1 MSSAPETDLILGLL
15 CSKLVDRASSGAIE
29 IGNILNDRGT
39 ELHTTGLQELSGLS
53 TKLHELELE
62 AAQLQ
67 DALHSATVISPA
79 VRSSISAQ
87 LPECDTAA
95 AIMIKQLMRIG
106 SETPR
111 EQISVPTIAQYDF
124 FLESLVKWTSFS
136 TRLMRLDSVESQEAI
151 LMGENGTRIVSRV
164 TRVCQDIKESKGIL
178 LDPEMSTR
186 ATGQSVSKQRTS
198 DLPPAYEA
206 PPPFENSLDTV
217 WTSPNTATGGSVNG
231 EEQTEGFFSSF
242 MSPFK
247 AAAAALRPKPEPFV
261 VPLCQAATVC
271 NIPQM
276 NFLLKQGANINGR
289 NEDGQTPL
297 ICAVLAHQV
306 EAARFLL
313 EAGADL
319 GTRDSGRNA
328 KPPLFHAVDA
338 EDRAIV
344 DLLFKH
350 GAQANQREDWV
361 NMVTGQTPI
370 EWIEVLLQH
379 GADAGAQD
387 MSGRKIIIKVL
398 TTRKNTE
405 DREQV
410 VNLLLQHGAS
420 PNAKDITGTSLLF
433 IAAEQKRDA
442 LVHRLLELGADANCR
457 DTSGTTALVMAV
469 KRHDYALAKTLL
481 EHGAD
486 PNKPDIVGTHMIIH
500 VLNDRKADAADRQ
513 AMLELLFAHGARA
526 DKKDLYGTTVLEHSV
541 TTSASPSIRI
551 PELMLRNGADPNQR
565 LKKVADEPTLLTHA
579 LRKGQWDLARL
590 ALECGANA
598 NLVDKSGRSPLLL
611 AILAGNESL
620 VKVLLKHG
628 ADVKQTCQVSPL
640 ELATAQISPDIVRLL
655 TGSGKV

>member
-1 MSSAPETDLILGLL
+1 MSRAPETDLILGLL

-29 IGNILNDRGT
+29 VGSILHDRGLEE
-39 ELHTTGLQELSGLS
+39 ELRELS

-62 AAQLQ
+62 AAQLK
-67 DALHSATVISPA
+67 DALQSATVISAA
-79 VRSSISAQ
+79 VRSSVSAQ

-95 AIMIKQLMRIG
+95 AIMIKQLMRVG
-106 SETPR
+106 NETPR
-111 EQISVPTIAQYDF
+111 EQINVPTIAQYGL
-124 FLESLVKWTSFS
+124 FLDSLVKWTSFS
-136 TRLMRLDSVESQEAI
+136 TRLIQLNSVESQDAI
-151 LMGENGTRIVSRV
+151 LKSENGTHISSRIA
-164 TRVCQDIKESKGIL
+164 RVCQDIKESKGIL
-178 LDPEMSTR
+178 LDPQMSRR
-186 ATGQSVSKQRTS
+186 ATGQSASKQRIS

-206 PPPFENSLDTV
+206 PPPFEDAFDTV
-217 WTSPNTATGGSVNG
+217 WTNPNNAMGGSGNA
-231 EEQTEGFFSSF
+231 EEQTEGFFSSL

-276 NFLLKQGANINGR
+276 KFLLKQGANINGR
-289 NEDGQTPL
+289 NEDGLTPL
-297 ICAVLAHQV
+297 ICAVLAHQI

-313 EAGADL
+313 EAGADR
-319 GTRDSGRNA
+319 GTRDSGRSG

-344 DLLFKH
+344 DLLFQY
-350 GAQANQREDWV
+350 GAQANQREDWADPYFM
-361 NMVTGQTPI
+361 NMVTGKTPV
-370 EWIEVLLQH
+370 EWIALLLQH

-387 MSGRKIIIKVL
+387 ISGRKVIIQAL
-398 TTRKNTE
+398 TSRKNTE

-457 DTSGTTALVMAV
+457 DCSGTTALVMVV
-469 KRHDYALAKTLL
+469 KRNDYALAKTLL

-486 PNKPDIVGTHMIIH
+486 PNKADIVGTHLILH
-500 VLNDRKADAADRQ
+500 VLNDRKTDAASRQ

-526 DKKDLYGTTVLEHSV
+526 DRRDNYGTTVLEHSV
-541 TTSASPSIRI
+541 TTSSSPGIRI
-551 PELMLRNGADPNQR
+551 PELMLKNGADPNQR
-565 LKKVADEPTLLTHA
+565 LKKVTDEPTLLTHA

-590 ALECGANA
+590 ALERGANA
-598 NLVDKSGRSPLLL
+598 NLLDKSGRSPLLL
-611 AILAGNESL
+611 AIMAGNEDL
-620 VKVLLKHG
+620 VKLLLSHG

-640 ELATAQISPDIVRLL
+640 EVATAQISPAIVRLL
-655 TGSGKV
+655 AGNGTV